1 MTAPEPGKFTAPAG
15 IIALTTHGSVRA
27 ETYTCLSELRS
38 QSEKAGL
45 SAVQYLTVPG
55 SLVDKAR
62 NDAVRALLKSQC
74 GWLMFIDADMTFQPD
89 ALHAMLATAYASHPH
104 ADILSGYCNLRGELA
119 LPTMDTGTGTWESWF
134 PGSGV
139 VEVIRT
145 GAAFLL
151 VKRHVF
157 EGLSEPWFR
166 LRVPARPI
174 DFMAEIDNFAR
185 MKFDGRNPLR
195 GLPSE
200 VWEKLEQCAKDDPSI
215 AAETFVRNEV
225 GEDSG
230 FCDRAK
236 HAGFRIFVNTDIVTG
251 HVDTEIRDWK
261 SHKKAIAE
269 IEKTNWHCVGVEA

>member
-1 MTAPEPGKFTAPAG
+1 MTAPEPGKFTAPPG
-15 IIALTTHGSVRA
+15 MVALTTHGSVRA
-27 ETYTCLSELRS
+27 ETYTCMGEMRS

-45 SAVQYLTVPG
+45 NAVQYLTVPG

-62 NDAVRALLKSQC
+62 NDAVRTMLKSQC
-74 GWLMFIDADMTFQPD
+74 GWLLFCDADMTFQPD
-89 ALHAMLATAYASHPH
+89 ALHAMLATAYASHPQ
-104 ADILSGYCNLRGELA
+104 ADILGGYCNLRGEMA
-119 LPTMDTGTGTWESWF
+119 LPTIDSGTGMWESWF

-151 VKRHVF
+151 IKRHVL
-157 EGLSEPWFR
+157 EGLTEPWFR

-174 DFMAEIDNFAR
+174 EFMAEVDNFAR
-185 MKFDGRNPLR
+185 MKGDGVNHLRNTPD
-195 GLPSE
+195 GW
-200 VWEKLEQCAKDDPSI
+200 WEKLEKCAAEDPSI
-215 AAETFVRNEV
+215 AQEMFVRNEV

-236 HAGFRIFVNTDIVTG
+236 NAGYRIFVNTDIVTG

-261 SHKKAIAE
+261 SHKKAIE
-269 IEKTNWHCVGVEA
+269 GNERTNLHCVGVEA